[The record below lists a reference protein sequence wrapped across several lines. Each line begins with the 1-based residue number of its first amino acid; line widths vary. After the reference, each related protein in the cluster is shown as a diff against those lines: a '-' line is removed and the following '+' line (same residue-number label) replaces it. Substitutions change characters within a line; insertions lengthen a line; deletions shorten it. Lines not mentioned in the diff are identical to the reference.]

1 MANITKSYAKI
12 KNLVFKS
19 ITRALNS
26 SVRFPGIWFITGC
39 ITRIAKVYYTKW
51 CPPCPPEKKAMKWEE
66 LFGSQKLF
74 KGSWIFFRFNGRGCP
89 NGGVL
94 WIHSSLEYYV
104 FKTWTW
110 SNSNLCFL
118 YFFSI
123 WVLFYEHSGLQL
135 KGEGTSLTPRY
146 HFHAVHRH
154 LGISRAITAESSRL
168 HISSSRTL
176 TGNHRF
182 PSTSR
187 KPSFEDDDLL
197 FEYDDFLT

>member
-26 SVRFPGIWFITGC
+26 SVRFPGIWFFTGC

-94 WIHSSLEYYV
+94 WIQRIYYIVVWSIMFLKREHGQIVIYVFFSFFYLSFISWTFRTTVERRGHFFNSSLPLPRSSQTLRHWPGDYCRE
-104 FKTWTW
+104 
-110 SNSNLCFL
+110 L
-118 YFFSI
+118 
-123 WVLFYEHSGLQL
+123 
-135 KGEGTSLTPRY
+135 TSA
-146 HFHAVHRH
+146 H
-154 LGISRAITAESSRL
+154 
-168 HISSSRTL
+168 
-176 TGNHRF
+176 
-182 PSTSR
+182 
-187 KPSFEDDDLL
+187 K
-197 FEYDDFLT
+197 